1 MPRIN
6 KVGHVVLAV
15 SDVARSKLFYQD
27 VLGMEIISDRPNQG
41 PAAFMSFGSQHHDIA
56 LFQAPD
62 GAERGE
68 LGLVHIAFQVEG
80 DEDELRAMRQR
91 VLDAGY
97 EVENQ
102 AFHGITKSVYFRD
115 PDGNRLEIYFD
126 TLEPEEG
133 KRYLSERGG
142 YGNRITEE
150 APANN

>member
-6 KVGHVVLAV
+6 KVAHVVLAV
-15 SDVARSKLFYQD
+15 ADVARSKLFYRD

-56 LFQAPD
+56 LFQAAD

-80 DEDELRAMRQR
+80 DEGELRAMRQR

-97 EVENQ
+97 EVESQ

-115 PDGNRLEIYFD
+115 PDGNLLEFFCETMTPND
-126 TLEPEEG
+126 GLAFM
-133 KRYLSERGG
+133 RAQRG
-142 YGNRITEE
+142 YGVSDPL
-150 APANN
+150 AL